1 MEYYHRKN
9 NYVSSLLL
17 VENDLRISNLK
28 QYTIIISV
36 FASQRSGNT
45 SWRAPKQGLVDL
57 QSQCQRE
64 GIPGDWQN
72 PVACICVASLSVAL
86 KSHSLPFAMSIRIGM
101 VRRAC
106 HRRQQSRFN
115 MLWYCWHQQSLMG
128 FFFNS
133 LGFSKGKSTELSF
146 QTCGYT

>member
-17 VENDLRISNLK
+17 VENDLRSSNLK

-128 FFFNS
+128 FF
-133 LGFSKGKSTELSF
+133 LTA
-146 QTCGYT
+146 